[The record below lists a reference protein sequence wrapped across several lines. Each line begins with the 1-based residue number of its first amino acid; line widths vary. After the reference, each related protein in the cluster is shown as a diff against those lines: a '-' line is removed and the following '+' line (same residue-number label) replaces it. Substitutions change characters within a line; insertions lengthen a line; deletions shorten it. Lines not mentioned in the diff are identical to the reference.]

1 MRFGGRAMPWVILAV
16 VAVFFSSFGCGG
28 GGGGGGGGP
37 TEPPPPSSGVQFTA
51 DAPAGTNSVYLAQ
64 GSSSVANRFR
74 LDVRAS
80 QVNDLYGVSF
90 NLEYPEARLRFLP
103 GSTSEGSFLSSNGST
118 DLIVEEDSPGLIVVG
133 LSLLGDVEGRDDSG
147 TLLSLEF
154 ETLSAGS
161 GPIQMRQHDAVN
173 STGDVMDEV
182 EWIGGTV
189 NVSG

>member
-1 MRFGGRAMPWVILAV
+1 MRLASRAVPWVALAV
-16 VAVFFSSFGCGG
+16 VAIFFGSFGCGG

-51 DAPAGTNSVYLAQ
+51 DAPAGANSVYLAQ

-80 QVNDLYGVSF
+80 QVNDLFGVSF

-103 GSTSEGSFLSSNGST
+103 GSTSEGSFLSSSGST

-173 STGDVMDEV
+173 STGDVMDQV